1 MCDAREV
8 DVLVIGGGL
17 FGCLS
22 AIEVSRKGFN
32 VRLLEKNSSLMNAA
46 SSNNQ
51 NRLHLGYH
59 YPRDL
64 ETAVQC
70 QRGFK
75 AFTDRY
81 ANSILGH
88 FTNAYFISSDR
99 SKVTFSEYIE
109 FCQNANLPINTINLK
124 RFEVPIH
131 NVEGGLF
138 TNEVVYD
145 THVVKDQVLEELAA
159 NNVNY
164 ECSSLVESVE
174 ESDKGFI
181 AHTSNG
187 KIRSRAIVNCTYA
200 NVNSFNKHLGLAEL
214 NLQYELTIIP
224 VIRWRNGKPPIG
236 ITVMDGEF
244 FSIMPFGKSNKYLL
258 YHVNY
263 AVRQTVIG
271 SAYPEHWMHPK
282 SAVEENEARQAFSDM
297 VNASCYWLPDLRDAE
312 YVDYLATVRVV
323 LVDTSDTDRRPSLIE
338 KMATTSPFYNILS
351 GKINHSLWVSS
362 ELASALQ
369 RDLQ

>member
-1 MCDAREV
+1 MCDVREV

-22 AIEVSRKGFN
+22 AIEISRNGFN
-32 VRLLEKNSSLMNAA
+32 VKLLEKNSSLMNAA

-75 AFTDRY
+75 AFSDRY

-88 FTNAYFISSDR
+88 FTNAYFISSDK
-99 SKVTFSEYIE
+99 SKVTFNEYIE
-109 FCQNANLPINTINLK
+109 FCQNANLPINTINMK
-124 RFEVPIH
+124 RFAVPIH

-138 TNEVVYD
+138 TDEVVYD
-145 THVVKDQVLEELAA
+145 SDIVKDQVLEELAA
-159 NNVNY
+159 NVNY
-164 ECSSLVESVE
+164 ECSRLVESVE
-174 ESDKGFI
+174 ETNEGFI
-181 AHTSNG
+181 AHTSND

-200 NVNSFNKHLGLAEL
+200 NSNSFNKHLGLAEQ

-224 VIRWRNGKPPIG
+224 VIRWRNEKPPIG

-244 FSIMPFGKSNKYLL
+244 FSILPFGKSNNYLL

-263 AVRQTVIG
+263 AVRGTVIG
-271 SAYPEHWMHPK
+271 SAYPEHWVHPK
-282 SAVEENEARQAFSDM
+282 SAVEENEARQAFGDM

-312 YVDYLATVRVV
+312 YIDYLATVRVV
-323 LVDTSDTDRRPSLIE
+323 LANTDDTDRRLSLIE

-351 GKINHSLWVSS
+351 GKIDHSLWVSA
-362 ELASALQ
+362 EVASALQ
-369 RDLQ
+369 GDLK